1 MEYTKTALDIPAII
15 ALLQSRGLAVL
26 NQNAAESFL
35 RHVSYFHFAAYL
47 KPLEADHDSHRF
59 KANATFEQAVALYNF
74 DVELRKLIFDA
85 MQKIE
90 ISLRSHIIHHFSLAH
105 GPFWFFDET
114 CAIDKHNF
122 LENMNSIERELQ
134 RSKEEF
140 IKEHNKK
147 YGSMGFPPAWKTLE
161 VVSFGCLTKL
171 FINFT
176 DIKTKKK
183 IARAYNLPQHEI
195 LESWMKSIIAL
206 RNACAH
212 HARIWNRTMPRM
224 PQLPTR
230 LAGKWITVASTP
242 PNRPYAAL
250 SCLVYWLNAIDPAN
264 TFAADFKS
272 LFAKYPS
279 VDPAAMGATRDWK
292 EEPLWEVMED
302 EQDTKPA

>member
-1 MEYTKTALDIPAII
+1 MEYTKNALDIPAII
-15 ALLQSRGLAVL
+15 ALLQSRGLAITDTK
-26 NQNAAESFL
+26 AAESFL
-35 RHVSYFHFAAYL
+35 LHVSYFRFAAYM

-59 KANATFEQAVALYNF
+59 KPSATFEQAFALYNF
-74 DVELRKLIFDA
+74 DAELRKLVFDA

-90 ISLRSHIIHHFSLAH
+90 ISLRSHIIHYFSLAH
-105 GPFWFFDET
+105 GPFWFFDEA
-114 CAIDKHNF
+114 CAIDKHNY

-134 RSKEEF
+134 RTKEEF

-147 YGSMGFPPAWKTLE
+147 YGDAGFPPAWKTLE

-183 IARAYNLPQHEI
+183 IARAYKLPQHEI

-230 LAGKWITVASTP
+230 LGGKWISAASTQ
-242 PNRPYAAL
+242 PNRPYAVL
-250 SCLVYWLNAIDPAN
+250 SCLAYWLNAIDPAN
-264 TFAADFKS
+264 TFAADFKA
-272 LFAKYPS
+272 LLARYPS
-279 VDPAAMGATRDWK
+279 VDPAAMGVARGW
-292 EEPLWEVMED
+292 ENEPLWKAKD
-302 EQDTKPA
+302 EERETKTD